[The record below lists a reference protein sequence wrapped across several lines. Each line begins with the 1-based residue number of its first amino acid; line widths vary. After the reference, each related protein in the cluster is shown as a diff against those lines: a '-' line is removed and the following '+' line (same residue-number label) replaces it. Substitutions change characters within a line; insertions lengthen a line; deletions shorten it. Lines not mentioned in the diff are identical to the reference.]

1 LAISKLLHINSSKD
15 EPHSRT
21 LEKAINYILNP
32 HKTGEGILTGA
43 VNCKVG
49 SAYERMVMTK
59 KMYGKTDL
67 RQGYH
72 FIISFA
78 PDETD
83 AKTAMEIIEKFV
95 KEYLGERYEAVY
107 AVHENTEVIH
117 GHVVFNSVS
126 FLDGYKYHYDKG
138 DWKRDIQPI
147 VNRLCASYGLSVID
161 VEKKAETGKLYKDI
175 VTGAGYLGA
184 FKPMIIRDLD
194 AAVIL
199 ASDFEQFKDEL
210 IGRGYEVKCGKYFAI
225 KPPGMKRFCRTKSL
239 GEAYSEAELRRRIQ
253 RENLLSVRREKKN
266 PAPTISKYYVG
277 RIRKRTLS
285 SLQKKYFARWYRT
298 GKLKKRPYS
307 QAYKYRNEIKRL
319 KELQEQSLLL
329 LRYNVKDAKDLISL
343 KKRLAEE
350 SKRVYNEKKRL
361 YRDRT
366 LFEKLTPD
374 MGYTESEIAELK
386 GQIESN
392 LSLVKKEE
400 SKVKAECR
408 ALDRVIRDTI
418 VGAARNGIVRDNS
431 EKEYTDETK
440 TPEETTNEKEKD
452 KILEPKKKLRGK
464 EREYVRQR

>member
-1 LAISKLLHINSSKD
+1 MD
-15 EPHSRT
+15 
-21 LEKAINYILNP
+21 
-32 HKTGEGILTGA
+32 
-43 VNCKVG
+43 
-49 SAYERMVMTK
+49 SAYEKMVTTK
-59 KMYGKTDL
+59 KMYGKTKQ

-83 AKTAMEIIEKFV
+83 AKTAMEIIGKFV
-95 KEYLGERYEAVY
+95 NEYLGERYEAVY

-175 VTGAGYLGA
+175 VTGAGRLGV
-184 FKPMIIRDLD
+184 FRSMILRDLD

-199 ASDFEQFKDEL
+199 ASDFEQFKEEL

-225 KPPGMKRFCRTKSL
+225 KPPGMNRFCRTKSL
-239 GEAYSEAELRRRIQ
+239 GQGYSEAELRNRIKI
-253 RENLLSVRREKKN
+253 ENLLTARHKTKN
-266 PAPTISKYYVG
+266 PSPSIKRFYAG
-277 RIRKRTLS
+277 RIKRRTLS
-285 SLQKKYFARWYRT
+285 PLQKYFFAKYYRT
-298 GKLKKRPYS
+298 MKHKKRPYS
-307 QAYKYRNEIKRL
+307 QAYKYRDEIKRL

-329 LRYNVKDAKDLISL
+329 LRYNVKDTKDLISL
-343 KKRLAEE
+343 KNKLAEDK
-350 SKRVYNEKKRL
+350 KRVSVEKTRL
-361 YRDRT
+361 YRDKT

-374 MGYTESEIAELK
+374 MGYSEDEIAELRE
-386 GQIESN
+386 QIENN
-392 LSLVKKEE
+392 LNVIKKEYV
-400 SKVKAECR
+400 KVMTECR
-408 ALDRVIRDTI
+408 AFDRVIRDSI
-418 VGAARNGIVRDNS
+418 VSAVRNGAILRPKKES
-431 EKEYTDETK
+431 EEELEKEE